1 MAKVFSYRRFYEDLN
16 VHRRRRGWA
25 WHKVGNRTG
34 VTTSGLNAFVRQFEE
49 PDKHFLKALSVESLV
64 KLLNW
69 MDKTDLAPYLID
81 EDDPDAP
88 TV

>member
-1 MAKVFSYRRFYEDLN
+1 MTKVFNYRKLYDDLN
-16 VHRRRRGWA
+16 AYRKRRGMA
-25 WHKVGNRTG
+25 WHKVGIRSG
-34 VTTSGLNAFVRQFEE
+34 VTNSGLSMFVKQFEQ
-49 PDKHFLKALSVESLV
+49 PDKHFFKALSVESLV

-69 MDKTDLAPYLID
+69 MEKTDLAPYLTD